1 MSIGLNNI
9 TIDRRNKR
17 MQKINL
23 SVGNVSLEAELL
35 DTPTANKILD
45 ALPLESSAN
54 VWGDEIYF
62 DIPLR
67 LAQEP
72 DARADVEI
80 GDLAYWPAGPAFC
93 IFFGPTPV
101 STGVQPRAY
110 SPVNVF
116 GRVIGDAGQLKGVAN
131 GAAVMVSQAK

>member
-1 MSIGLNNI
+1 MIKINI
-9 TIDRRNKR
+9 TAGD
-17 MQKINL
+17 
-23 SVGNVSLEAELL
+23 VSLDAEMLETL
-35 DTPTANKILD
+35 TARKILE

-54 VWGDEIYF
+54 IWGDEIYF
-62 DIPLR
+62 DVPLS

-72 DARADVEI
+72 DARADVEV

-101 STGVQPRAY
+101 STGDQPRAY

-116 GRVIGDAGQLKGVAN
+116 GRILGDAKLFKGVSS
-131 GAAVMVSQAK
+131 GAEVRVTKAG

>member
-1 MSIGLNNI
+1 M
-9 TIDRRNKR
+9 K
-17 MQKINL
+17 KINL
-23 SVGNVSLEAELL
+23 SVGNVSLDAELL
-35 DTPTANKILD
+35 DTPTANKILE

-62 DIPLR
+62 DIPLN

-93 IFFGPTPV
+93 IFYGPTPV
-101 STGVQPRAY
+101 STGDQPRAY

-116 GRVIGDAGQLKGVAN
+116 GRILGDAKQYKGVAN
-131 GAAVMVSQAK
+131 GAAVMITQAR